1 MKNRLQYGFLRDEAG
16 DGVDAGGG
24 AGTPPAEGTPSSN
37 GTLGFY
43 GEQGLDRTRLD
54 SLPEEAKGFR
64 SLLEKYPSESELYKG
79 IQNLQYSAAQ
89 KRLERPPE
97 DAPDDVKA
105 QHQQMVRDYNRVPAS
120 PEEYGIKRPDDVPE
134 EYWSNERASSIA
146 SILHQHNAPPELV
159 QALVAAEAE
168 SLKGMVAG
176 QEEARMAQKSEALSA
191 LRQEFG
197 VAADSMLLD
206 AKRGAMTLGI
216 NVPDDILDTSIDGKT
231 FIAAMSRMTK
241 LISEDRLVTPTGG
254 AGAVE
259 STGDI
264 MGEIRAIKSDSSNP
278 YYADYNSGVPERQQ
292 RATERLQKLY
302 ARHELLNKR

>member
-1 MKNRLQYGFLRDEAG
+1 MNRFKYGFLRDAADEGAA
-16 DGVDAGGG
+16 AGGG
-24 AGTPPAEGTPSSN
+24 AGTPPAEGTPTST

-54 SLPEEAKGFR
+54 ALPEEAKGFR
-64 SLLEKYPSESELYKG
+64 SLLEKYPNENELYKG

-89 KRLERPPE
+89 KRLERPAE
-97 DAPDDVKA
+97 DAPDDIKA
-105 QHQQMVRDYNRVPAS
+105 QHQQMVREYNQVPAT
-120 PEEYGIKRPDDVPE
+120 PEDYGITRPEDVPE
-134 EYWSNERASSIA
+134 EYWNDDRASSIA
-146 SILHQHNAPPELV
+146 KLLHEHNAPPSLV
-159 QALVAAEAE
+159 QALVAAESE
-168 SLKGMVAG
+168 SLKAAAAG
-176 QEEARMAQKSEALSA
+176 QEEARMAQKSETLAA

-197 VAADSMLLD
+197 AGADAMLLD

-231 FIAAMSRMTK
+231 FIAAMSQMTK
-241 LISEDRLVTPTGG
+241 LISEDRLVTPSGG

-264 MGEIRAIKSDSSNP
+264 MSEVKAIKGDPSNP
-278 YYADYNSGVPERQQ
+278 FYADFNSGDPTRTA
-292 RATERLQKLY
+292 RAQERLQKLY